1 LERWFDSQKSFQN
14 ESEEQA
20 NLQPILEKAKASQL
34 RRRRRELERRS
45 SVPREKPF
53 KPTLA

>member
-1 LERWFDSQKSFQN
+1 LERWFESQKSFQN

-45 SVPREKPF
+45 SVPR
-53 KPTLA
+53 